1 MNKEQDYILK
11 TFLKLT
17 SRTVPYGYES
27 DFINSMKK
35 AGIFPEF
42 INEDINGNYSCKIG
56 SSRTIFT
63 AHMDTVGKDEVD
75 IKHVIFKNI
84 ISSDGTTILGADDKA
99 GVTIMLYMIKNN
111 IPGTYYFFMGEEC
124 GCVGSTMSAKISE
137 NFKGK
142 YDRIVS
148 FDRRGTTSVIT
159 YQSFTRCC
167 SDEFADALAKQLNK
181 SGLSYKKDE
190 GGIYTDSAEFTEI
203 ITECTNISV
212 GYTSEHTVRET
223 QDIEHLAKLAKACLS
238 VEWEKLPTKRDISK
252 KEYRTYSYE
261 NSGVFYSSSHK
272 SHNNNS
278 YNGRYGDNYTR
289 SSGYRDGQAKSYKDY
304 EDWYGADD
312 EYDSTW
318 IGISTKSKNVEP
330 ESNVKDTE
338 EEWEVEFDKYKK
350 TRRSDKKAK
359 TYFDDGHSTFKVGDE
374 IIFKSEK
381 NYYNSVVD
389 AIIDAKFTKEE
400 LEIVKDQYFDM
411 DKKEDSELYEFLIKN
426 VIV

>member
-11 TFLKLT
+11 TFLGLT

-27 DFINSMKK
+27 DFIHSMKK

-42 INEDINGNYSCKIG
+42 IREDKNGNYFCQIG

-63 AHMDTVGKDEVD
+63 AHIDTVGKCEDN
-75 IKHVIFKNI
+75 IKHMIAGNI
-84 ISSDGTTILGADDKA
+84 ISTDGTTVLGADDKA

-124 GCVGSTMSAKISE
+124 GCVGSTMAAKSAE
-137 NFKGK
+137 DFKGK
-142 YDRIVS
+142 YDRVIS

-167 SDEFADALAKQLNK
+167 SDEFADALAKQLNDL
-181 SGLSYKKDE
+181 GLSYKKDE
-190 GGIYTDSAEFTEI
+190 GGVYTDSAEFTEI
-203 ITECTNISV
+203 IPECTNLSV

-238 VEWEKLPTKRDISK
+238 IEWEKLPTKRDMTK

-261 NSGVFYSSSHK
+261 NSGVFYTSSYK
-272 SHNNNS
+272 NHNSNS
-278 YNGRYGDNYTR
+278 YNSSGRYGNNYSR
-289 SSGYRDGQAKSYKDY
+289 SSGYRVGQTRTYNDY
-304 EDWYGADD
+304 DDWYGYEDD
-312 EYDSTW
+312 YDSAW
-318 IGISTKSKNVEP
+318 RGISTQNKSD
-330 ESNVKDTE
+330 DTHSDTK
-338 EEWEVEFDKYKK
+338 EEWEVEYAKYKK
-350 TRRSDKKAK
+350 TRRGNKKGK
-359 TYFDDGHSTFKVGDE
+359 TYFDDGKDTFKVGDE

-411 DKKEDSELYEFLIKN
+411 DKKEDRELYEFLIKN
-426 VIV
+426 IIV

>member
-11 TFLKLT
+11 TFLGLT

-27 DFINSMKK
+27 DFIHSMKK

-42 INEDINGNYSCKIG
+42 IHEDKHGNYSCKIG

-63 AHMDTVGKDEVD
+63 AHIDTVGKDEVD
-75 IKHVIFKNI
+75 IKHVIAKNI

-111 IPGTYYFFMGEEC
+111 VPGTYYFFMGEEC
-124 GCVGSTMSAKISE
+124 GCVGSTLASRVSDD
-137 NFKGK
+137 FKGK
-142 YDRIVS
+142 YDRVVS

-167 SDEFADALAKQLNK
+167 SDEFADALAKQLNE

-190 GGIYTDSAEFTEI
+190 GGVYTDSAEFTEI
-203 ITECTNISV
+203 IPECTNLSV

-223 QDIEHLAKLAKACLS
+223 QDIEHLAKLAISCLS
-238 VEWEKLPTKRDISK
+238 VEWEKLPTKRDMTK
-252 KEYRTYSYE
+252 KDYRTYSYE
-261 NSGVFYSSSHK
+261 NSSVFYSSSYK
-272 SHNNNS
+272 NHNSNS
-278 YNGRYGDNYTR
+278 YNSSGR
-289 SSGYRDGQAKSYKDY
+289 SSGYRVGQTRTYNDY
-304 EDWYGADD
+304 EDWYGDD
-312 EYDSTW
+312 YDSAW
-318 IGISTKSKNVEP
+318 RGISTQGNYVEP
-330 ESNVKDTE
+330 DSVKDTE
-338 EEWEVEFDKYKK
+338 EEWEVEYAKYKK
-350 TRRSDKKAK
+350 TRRNNKKAK
-359 TYFDDGHSTFKVGDE
+359 TYFDGVAVDFKAGDE
-374 IIFKSEK
+374 VIFKSEK
-381 NYYNSVVD
+381 NHYNSIVD